1 MSGHTLP
8 PTGSRP
14 CTLNSAKVLWV
25 QKRSVKQRGRAA
37 GGHRLVFEPNTCVTA
52 CVTLYLSVTYA
63 QGNTSTSL
71 DFIAPEQQSAVFPL
85 TSPQLPIFHMHDV
98 ETRVHCLCPL
108 VERGQPCRKMA
119 SLLICHKNQ
128 TPMHSNVLC
137 EYFLRKVWHERSHW
151 ITASASVVT
160 R

>member
-37 GGHRLVFEPNTCVTA
+37 GGHRLVFEPNMCVTA

-71 DFIAPEQQSAVFPL
+71 DFMAPEQQSAVFPL
-85 TSPQLPIFHMHDV
+85 TSPQQRLHF
-98 ETRVHCLCPL
+98 
-108 VERGQPCRKMA
+108 A
-119 SLLICHKNQ
+119 SFTCMTWK
-128 TPMHSNVLC
+128 
-137 EYFLRKVWHERSHW
+137 HERIAYVPLWREANPAEKRHLYLFAIKPNPNAFKCIVRVFLTQSL
-151 ITASASVVT
+151 T
-160 R
+160 